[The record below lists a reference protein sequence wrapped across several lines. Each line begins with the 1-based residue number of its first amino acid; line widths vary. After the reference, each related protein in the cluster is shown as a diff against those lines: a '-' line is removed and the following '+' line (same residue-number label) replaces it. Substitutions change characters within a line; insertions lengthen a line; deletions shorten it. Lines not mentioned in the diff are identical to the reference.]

1 MPFYLR
7 SHSSIRTLLTQSWDA
22 PRTNLQYFVQRRSAT
37 GSKHT
42 NFSPSDEPGK
52 MFMLAAS
59 LGVGRDPSLP
69 VPVGSVSTLNEFFT
83 WTSALVNGA
92 QGLANPVLADLGVPV
107 PDGSAFE
114 NAFRMPLAAL
124 VLMPRWDTAD
134 YPGGTLSWPKDYFEV
149 TAARVDLGWKDE
161 QRPLKATV
169 SYHQYA
175 KEVYNF
181 VMDKSL
187 PAIAA
192 AQATFSSYEEMVA
205 YGSKTNDST
214 YFSALVSPV
223 GGGTIHLV
231 GPNRDIPVYAVG
243 WPKDWSSLEAF
254 KDNPIHFPSWHTVG
268 TASAASD
275 PHTLQVVPGL
285 MIGDASGL
293 VGPTTNN
300 VMASVAALGYYMAE
314 KAAHL

>member
-1 MPFYLR
+1 
-7 SHSSIRTLLTQSWDA
+7 
-22 PRTNLQYFVQRRSAT
+22 
-37 GSKHT
+37 
-42 NFSPSDEPGK
+42 
-52 MFMLAAS
+52 MFTLAAS

-124 VLMPRWDTAD
+124 ALYPRWDTAD

-161 QRPLKATV
+161 QRPLEATV

-243 WPKDWSSLEAF
+243 GPKDWSSLEAF